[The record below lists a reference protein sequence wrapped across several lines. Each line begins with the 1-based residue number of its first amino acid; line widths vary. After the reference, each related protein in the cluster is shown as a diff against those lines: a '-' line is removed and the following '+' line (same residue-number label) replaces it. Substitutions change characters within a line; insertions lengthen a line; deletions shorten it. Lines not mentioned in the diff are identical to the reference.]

1 MASYTLT
8 NKAVEDLSKIWS
20 YTVEVWSETQADKY
34 YKMLC
39 DSFQDLADGKV
50 SGRNYIE
57 IRNDIFGF
65 QIGKHLIF
73 YRKLGENK
81 IEIARIFHNRMDLR
95 HRLEE

>member
-1 MASYTLT
+1 M
-8 NKAVEDLSKIWS
+8 E
-20 YTVEVWSETQADKY
+20 
-34 YKMLC
+34 
-39 DSFQDLADGKV
+39 V

-57 IRNDIFGF
+57 TRSDIFGF

-81 IEIARIFHNRMDLR
+81 IEIARILNNKMDLR